1 MDAVSITI
9 LLVGGGGGG
18 GGDIKAADSDV
29 VAGRQFATGTNAI
42 VEAIARQYRIK
53 YFNMMVPK
61 RYSIVIRDFT
71 NNKTKL
77 ALTATT
83 ITDTVKS
90 RARAA
95 GHCVMMLPEG
105 QKIRRTSAN

>member
-9 LLVGGGGGG
+9 LLVGGGG

-61 RYSIVIRDFT
+61 RYSIGIRDFT

-95 GHCVMMLPEG
+95 GQGVMMLPEG